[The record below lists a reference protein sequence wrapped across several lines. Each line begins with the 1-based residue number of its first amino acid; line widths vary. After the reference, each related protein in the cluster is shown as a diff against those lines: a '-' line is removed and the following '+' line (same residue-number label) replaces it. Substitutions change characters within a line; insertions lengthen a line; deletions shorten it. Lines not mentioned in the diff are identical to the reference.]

1 MRRRGAERRYA
12 RRTSPARSSPCS
24 PAIIQLRNL
33 QLNQAFSMISATYFP
48 QANSVPNLGRVILF
62 PVAWTLGPEEA

>member
-1 MRRRGAERRYA
+1 VFSG
-12 RRTSPARSSPCS
+12 
-24 PAIIQLRNL
+24 IQLRNL